1 MGRKPAAAT
10 SPVHPGW
17 PVRAVTRM
25 PTATVC
31 IQEPTLESRA
41 ETQMRAKLRRRS
53 GARATGTAVPHYGG
67 ALKLRP
73 RLSEFRDM
81 AEPASS
87 IRRGARAAEG
97 SGWSPDPGAL
107 EDLLY
112 LASLAWEAPRVL
124 LALPDDDEGW
134 TLHAGGERHN
144 PVLDRPLLETI
155 SAGDGP
161 VEVADLPAARPDSPL
176 VIFPH
181 SMRWVYG
188 LALRDPGGRTVAILA
203 VMDRWIRSANG
214 RDRKVMQLVA
224 RQLRSRFE
232 APRIGPATAGPVG
245 AGPQATVAVSRPA
258 FDADALMPRRG
269 VPRDV
274 HAKLL
279 RSSEVAALFDVT
291 ERTVINWAT
300 AGKLPSIRTV
310 GGHLRFRQDDIME
323 MISGPV

>member
-1 MGRKPAAAT
+1 
-10 SPVHPGW
+10 
-17 PVRAVTRM
+17 
-25 PTATVC
+25 
-31 IQEPTLESRA
+31 
-41 ETQMRAKLRRRS
+41 
-53 GARATGTAVPHYGG
+53 
-67 ALKLRP
+67 
-73 RLSEFRDM
+73 M

-97 SGWSPDPGAL
+97 PGRSPGPGVF

-124 LALPDDDEGW
+124 LALPDDEDGW
-134 TLHAGGERHN
+134 SLHTGGERHN
-144 PVLDRPLLETI
+144 PVLDRPLLEAV
-155 SAGDGP
+155 SAADGP

-176 VIFPH
+176 VAFPH

-188 LALRDPGGRTVAILA
+188 LAIRDGEGRIVAILA
-203 VMDRWIRSANG
+203 VMDRWIRSVNG
-214 RDRKVMQLVA
+214 RDRRVMQLVA
-224 RQLRSRFE
+224 RQVRSLLE
-232 APRIGPATAGPVG
+232 APRAMATAAPV
-245 AGPQATVAVSRPA
+245 APGPQATAAVSRPV
-258 FDADALMPRRG
+258 FDADALVPRRRA
-269 VPRDV
+269 PRDV

-323 MISGPV
+323 MISGVV